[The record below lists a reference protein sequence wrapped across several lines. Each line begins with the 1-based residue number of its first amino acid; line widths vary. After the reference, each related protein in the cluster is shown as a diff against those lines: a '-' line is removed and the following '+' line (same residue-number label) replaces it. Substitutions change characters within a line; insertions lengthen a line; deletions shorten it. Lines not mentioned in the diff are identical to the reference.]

1 MDAKN
6 SENKENNEFN
16 NPEFDIIEV
25 KIPAGLPQSV
35 IGRLLSNYEVQHEVK
50 KDEIT
55 QQEYP
60 VLFGFKK
67 NVEEA
72 MANVVLYTEM
82 RFALRDIARL
92 SKFHKIPVKLYSKDE
107 NVQHI
112 LSVAIQ
118 DCLKADI
125 EIINTELDQESEII
139 KVLDNEIYV
148 YI

>member
-6 SENKENNEFN
+6 SENNEFN
-16 NPEFDIIEV
+16 NPEFEIMEV

-35 IGRLLSNYEVQHEVK
+35 IGRLLSNYEVQHEIK

-72 MANVVLYTEM
+72 MSNVVLYAEV

-92 SKFHKIPVKLYSKDE
+92 SKFHKLPVKLYSKDE
-107 NVQHI
+107 TVQHI

-125 EIINTELDQESEII
+125 EVINNELEQESEII

>member
-1 MDAKN
+1 MDGINN
-6 SENKENNEFN
+6 SNEQNNELN
-16 NPEFDIIEV
+16 NPEFEVIEV

-35 IGRLLSNYEVQHEVK
+35 IGRMLSNYDVQHEIK

-72 MANVVLYTEM
+72 MEHVVLYTEM
-82 RFALRDIARL
+82 RLALRDIARL
-92 SKFHKIPVKLYSKDE
+92 SKLHKIPVKLYSKDE
-107 NVQHI
+107 TVNHI
-112 LSVAIQ
+112 LTVAIQ

-125 EIINTELDQESEII
+125 EIVNEELEQEFEVIQ
-139 KVLDNEIYV
+139 VLDNDIQV